1 MKKEAKIVIIEQ
13 VPRGKWDQQ
22 RVDGLTLDRNGIY
35 IYSCTIADTFIGRG
49 QKVEGVHPSFSIV

>member
-1 MKKEAKIVIIEQ
+1 MVLIEQ

-35 IYSCTIADTFIGRG
+35 LFMYHYR
-49 QKVEGVHPSFSIV
+49 